1 MFSIIS
7 KNQNPETQPE
17 IPKFMFYHPPLMK
30 KIDLLMHMSNFSVQS
45 FLQGVGLITYSH
57 NPILFYVIQYC
68 NVTGQRPIKF
78 EAENKTFCIIKKDC
92 I

>member
-7 KNQNPETQPE
+7 KNQNPVKQPE

-45 FLQGVGLITYSH
+45 FFAGRWSH
-57 NPILFYVIQYC
+57 HIF
-68 NVTGQRPIKF
+68 T
-78 EAENKTFCIIKKDC
+78 
-92 I
+92 

>member
-1 MFSIIS
+1 M
-7 KNQNPETQPE
+7 NLNPDAQPE

-30 KIDLLMHMSNFSVQS
+30 KIDLLMHLSNFSVQS
-45 FLQGVGLITYSH
+45 FFAGRWSHHIFTYSH

-78 EAENKTFCIIKKDC
+78 EAENKTFCIIKKEW